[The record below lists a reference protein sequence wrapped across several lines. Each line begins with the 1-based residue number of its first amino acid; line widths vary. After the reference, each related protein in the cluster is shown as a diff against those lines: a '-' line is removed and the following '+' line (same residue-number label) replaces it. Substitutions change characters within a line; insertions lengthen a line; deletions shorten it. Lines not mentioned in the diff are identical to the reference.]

1 LSLKIRKNGF
11 KFAES
16 WHLKYLDRHIT
27 PRIKEALKFSPIVFL
42 NGARQTGKSTLVQVI
57 AKGLASGD
65 EPAHYITLDRPV
77 LLASASAAPET
88 FLTNYHGR
96 PVIIDEVQ
104 LAPALFRALK
114 IVVDEARTNEGGS
127 PNGKY
132 LLTGSA
138 NILALPKLA
147 DPLVGRMAI
156 LTLYPFTAA
165 EATHNNSSGIERLLR
180 LDFKDI
186 NHRGF
191 SLMDAIKK
199 GTFPEIV
206 EASADDRRIWFDG
219 YITSILQRDVRQI
232 SELEKISLLPHL
244 LTVLATRVGGVMNDA
259 DIAREVGLNSVTGKS
274 YRGILKLM
282 FLTFD
287 VKPWHRNVG
296 KRLVKAAK
304 GYLIDT
310 NLICYLLDYNIDDVA
325 STRPELF
332 GSLIENFVAT
342 ELLKQLSNSAIKA
355 ELYHFRTSDGVEVDF
370 ILERPDGSVLAIEV
384 KKAETV
390 NMNDFKGIKI
400 FQELAGKDFIG
411 GVVLYSGK
419 DVAPFGNNLWAVPF
433 SVLW

>member
-1 LSLKIRKNGF
+1 M
-11 KFAES
+11 
-16 WHLKYLDRHIT
+16 KYLDRHIT

-42 NGARQTGKSTLVQVI
+42 NGARQTGKSTLVQAI
-57 AKGLASGD
+57 AKDLPSGGD
-65 EPAHYITLDRPV
+65 PAPYVTLDRPV
-77 LLASASAAPET
+77 LLASASSAPEA
-88 FLTNYHGR
+88 FLTGYHGR

-114 IVVDEARTNEGGS
+114 IVVDEARTKEGDS
-127 PNGKY
+127 ASGKF

-165 EATHNNSSGIERLLR
+165 EATYNIPGGIERLLR
-180 LDFKDI
+180 LDFKNVSD
-186 NHRGF
+186 RGF
-191 SLMDAIKK
+191 SLMDVIKK
-199 GTFPEIV
+199 ATFPEIV
-206 EASADDRRIWFDG
+206 EASVENRRTWFDG

-244 LTVLATRVGGVMNDA
+244 LSVLATRVGGVMNDA
-259 DIAREVGLNSVTGKS
+259 DIAREVGLSSVTGKS
-274 YRGILKLM
+274 YRGILKMM
-282 FLTFD
+282 FLTLD

-296 KRLVKAAK
+296 KRLVKSAK

-310 NLICYLLDYNIDDVA
+310 NLICHLLDYNIDDVA
-325 STRPELF
+325 LTKPGLF
-332 GSLIENFVAT
+332 GSLLENFVAT
-342 ELLKQLSNSAIKA
+342 ELVKQLSNSDVKA
-355 ELYHFRTSDGVEVDF
+355 ELYHFRTSDGIEVDF

-390 NMNDFKGIKI
+390 NMGDFKGIKV

>member
-1 LSLKIRKNGF
+1 M
-11 KFAES
+11 
-16 WHLKYLDRHIT
+16 KYLERHIT

-42 NGARQTGKSTLVQVI
+42 NGARQTGKSTLVQAI
-57 AKGLASGD
+57 AKELISGD
-65 EPAHYITLDRPV
+65 EPAPYVTLDRPV
-77 LLASASAAPET
+77 LLASASSAPEA
-88 FLTNYHGR
+88 FLTGYHGR

-104 LAPALFRALK
+104 LAPELFRALK
-114 IVVDEARTNEGGS
+114 IVVDEARTKDSGS
-127 PNGKY
+127 ASGRY

-147 DPLVGRMAI
+147 DALVGRMAI

-165 EATHNNSSGIERLLR
+165 EATYSISGGVERLLR
-180 LDFKDI
+180 LDFKNVND
-186 NHRGF
+186 RGL
-191 SLMDAIKK
+191 SLMDAIKR

-206 EASADDRRIWFDG
+206 EASIEDRRTWFDG

-232 SELEKISLLPHL
+232 SELEKISLLPYL
-244 LTVLATRVGGVMNDA
+244 LSVLATRVGGLMNDS
-259 DIAREVGLNSVTGKS
+259 DIAREVGLNAVTGRS

-282 FLTFD
+282 FLTLD

-310 NLICYLLDYNIDDVA
+310 NLICHLLDYNIDDIVSA
-325 STRPELF
+325 RPEFF
-332 GSLIENFVAT
+332 GSLVENFVAT
-342 ELLKQLSNSAIKA
+342 ELLKQLSNSDIKA

-384 KKAETV
+384 KRAETV
-390 NMNDFKGIKI
+390 SMGDFKGIKV

-411 GVVLYSGK
+411 GIVLYSGK

>member
-1 LSLKIRKNGF
+1 M
-11 KFAES
+11 
-16 WHLKYLDRHIT
+16 
-27 PRIKEALKFSPIVFL
+27 
-42 NGARQTGKSTLVQVI
+42 VQKI
-57 AKGLASGD
+57 AKGLSSGE
-65 EPAHYITLDRPV
+65 EPAPYVTLDRPV
-77 LLASASAAPET
+77 LQASASSAPEA
-88 FLTNYHGR
+88 FLTAYRGS

-114 IVVDEARTNEGGS
+114 IVVDEVRTKEGESSSGR
-127 PNGKY
+127 Y

-147 DPLVGRMAI
+147 EPLVGRMAI

-165 EATHNNSSGIERLLR
+165 EATFNISGGIERLLR
-180 LDFKDI
+180 LDFKDVSD
-186 NHRGF
+186 RGYP
-191 SLMDAIKK
+191 LMNVIKR

-206 EASADDRRIWFDG
+206 DASGEDRRTWFDG

-244 LTVLATRVGGVMNDA
+244 LSVLAARVGGLINDS
-259 DIAREVGLNSVTGKS
+259 DIARDVGLNAITEKS

-310 NLICYLLDYNIDDVA
+310 NLICHLLEYDIDVVA
-325 STRPELF
+325 ITRPELF
-332 GSLIENFVAT
+332 GSLLENFVAT
-342 ELLKQLSNSAIKA
+342 ELLKQLSNSNVKA
-355 ELYHFRTSDGVEVDF
+355 DLYHFRTSDGIEVDF

-390 NMNDFKGIKI
+390 NMGDFKGIKV

-411 GVVLYSGK
+411 GIVLYSGK

-433 SVLW
+433 SVLCSRDYGLLFHHPYQIH